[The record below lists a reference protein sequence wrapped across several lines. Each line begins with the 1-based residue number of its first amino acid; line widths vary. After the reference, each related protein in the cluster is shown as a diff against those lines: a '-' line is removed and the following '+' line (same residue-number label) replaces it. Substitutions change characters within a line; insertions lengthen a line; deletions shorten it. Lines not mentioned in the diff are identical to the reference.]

1 MGKKAPAALE
11 RQHLLLNHRIHFLL
25 CYDIL
30 ISLGFA
36 TKTLQLCR
44 NQDKS
49 DSQQN
54 QRRVFVRPFL
64 RYRAALQQM
73 TTGNWTHFSNCRVC
87 RIHQSKK
94 KKEKNCVLP
103 VKTTQVVGSCRA
115 PELIRHC
122 FYRWTW
128 RGINRDCF
136 GGFFPIVAESLVK
149 RCNRTWVPAGFIWS
163 KPK

>member
-73 TTGNWTHFSNCRVC
+73 TTGNWTHFSNCRLC

-94 KKEKNCVLP
+94 KKKRKKLRSTGQNHS
-103 VKTTQVVGSCRA
+103 SCWIVSRA
-115 PELIRHC
+115 RINSTLFLRMDVAWNQSGL
-122 FYRWTW
+122 F
-128 RGINRDCF
+128 RGLFSHRC
-136 GGFFPIVAESLVK
+136 GVA
-149 RCNRTWVPAGFIWS
+149 R
-163 KPK
+163 